1 MATWTAIYRIRDG
14 HLVSM
19 ATVVADPLPDGLA
32 TKRMSAP
39 QASGTQWDSESL
51 SFVPSPPSLPDV
63 DRVEEFVDRLTK
75 MDVPEIRSKLAV
87 LLGDYRWRDAT
98 GDYKIGAA

>member
-1 MATWTAIYRIRDG
+1 M
-14 HLVSM
+14 SM

-51 SFVPSPPSLPDV
+51 SFVPLPPSPPNV
-63 DRVEEFVDRLTK
+63 DRVEEFVGRLVK
-75 MDVPEIRSKLAV
+75 MNAAEIRSKLAV
-87 LLGDYRWRDAT
+87 LLGANRWRAPTD
-98 GDYKIGAA
+98 DYEIGGI